1 MDKSTQGRILYLDY
15 LRAFLVVLVVLD
27 HSMHAYSEHF
37 QNFWFIQDP
46 SVSSFIDILH
56 LHNDSFMMPSLYF
69 LAGIF
74 VFPSFLR
81 RGFTS
86 FLKEKFLRL
95 GIPFLLGVPTL
106 NAVISYGKF
115 YVSQDYAYTGWNFWE
130 FYKNYYIQNP
140 IPGVFWFLA
149 YLLALT
155 TFAILLYLISPKIIE
170 ALSSFVKW
178 LIRRPVLGF
187 VLFSFLS
194 VLILGISDLI
204 WGAPWWIGFWK
215 VFYVRAA
222 RFILKIL
229 YFLIGC
235 GFGYAGIHM
244 SQDLIKRLEESWQR
258 WILLMIISG
267 VLYLGYTLS
276 YFYEGVFSDDIR
288 LYFKR
293 GGGLEYGL
301 TIVATYAP
309 MVLIRTTLL
318 GIFIAAQLM
327 AYLALFARFLNNGSP
342 LWGSL
347 AVCSYGIFIVHEPIV
362 VWLHIWLLPENMW
375 PIFKFMITGG
385 LTVALSWLLVQFILL
400 KIPGFKRI
408 L

>member
-15 LRAFLVVLVVLD
+15 FRAFLVVLVVLD

-46 SVSSFIDILH
+46 SVSSLMDILH

-81 RGFTS
+81 RGVTS
-86 FLKEKFLRL
+86 FFKEKFLRL
-95 GIPFLLGVPTL
+95 GVPFLLGVPTL

-115 YVSQDYAYTGWNFWE
+115 YASRDYAYTGWSFWE
-130 FYKNYYIQNP
+130 FYKSYYLQNP

-155 TFAILLYLISPKIIE
+155 AFAILLYALSPKMIE
-170 ALSSFVKW
+170 GLSSFVKG
-178 LIRRPVLGF
+178 LIRRPVPGF
-187 VLFSFLS
+187 VLLSFLS
-194 VLILGISDLI
+194 ALILGISDLI

-215 VFYVRAA
+215 IFYVRSA

-229 YFLIGC
+229 YFLMGC
-235 GFGYAGIHM
+235 GFGYAGLHT
-244 SQDLIKRLEESWQR
+244 STDLINKLRESWQR
-258 WILLMIISG
+258 WFCLMVVSG
-267 VLYLGYTLS
+267 ALYIGYTLS
-276 YFYEGVFSDDIR
+276 YFYDGAFSDDIR

-293 GGGLEYGL
+293 GGGLDYGL
-301 TIVATYAP
+301 TVIATYAP

-318 GIFIAAQLM
+318 GIFIAAQFM
-327 AYLALFARFLNNGSP
+327 GYLSLFARFLNNGSL

-347 AVCSYGIFIVHEPIV
+347 AVCSYGIFIVHEPMV
-362 VWLHIWLLPENMW
+362 VWLHIWLLPENVH
-375 PIFKFMITGG
+375 PLFKFMMTGG
-385 LTVALSWLLVQFILL
+385 LALLLSWVLVQFVLL